1 MNFMNIAQQLK
12 SWGTKTLTLGI
23 ATGLLT
29 ISHANATEEF
39 YSLND
44 YLSVNKVDAHVHANS
59 TNSAFIE
66 LAIKNNFKLL
76 SINVDYPDFP
86 AIEKQLDITT
96 KFKAEHPDVLAFAST
111 FSMKEWSNSQW
122 SSEVIS
128 SLEDSFEKGAVA
140 VKIWKNIGMDFRNK
154 NDELI
159 QLNNAKFIPIFNFLS
174 DQGVPLIGHQA
185 EPKNCWLP
193 VSEMTVTNDQQYFTN
208 HPQYHMYLHPKLP
221 SYEDHM
227 QIRNEVLSN
236 YPKLNFVG
244 AHLASIE
251 WSVDELAKFLD
262 SFPLATVDM
271 AARMGQ
277 IQYQSKRDYNKV
289 RNFFIK
295 YQDRLL
301 YATDLTHQPQEP
313 IDESSNKVFAN
324 DVENRWRS
332 DWQYLTSM
340 DEMTTIE
347 VEGYFQGLH
356 LPKKII
362 NKIYETNALKTYKN
376 AFKE

>member
-1 MNFMNIAQQLK
+1 MKIAQRLK
-12 SWGTKTLTLGI
+12 SWGIKTLALST
-23 ATGLLT
+23 ATGLMA
-29 ISHANATEEF
+29 INPAYAAEEF

-44 YLSVNKVDAHVHANS
+44 FLAVNKIDAHVHTNS
-59 TNSAFIE
+59 SNSAFIE

-86 AIEKQLDITT
+86 GIDKQLAITT
-96 KFKAEHPDVLAFAST
+96 EFKAQHPNVLAFAST
-111 FSMKEWSNSQW
+111 FSMRDWNDEQWGSNVITSLK
-122 SSEVIS
+122 SSF
-128 SLEDSFEKGAVA
+128 DKGAVA
-140 VKIWKNIGMDFRNK
+140 VKVWKNIGMDFRDK
-154 NDELI
+154 NNALI
-159 QLNNAKFIPIFNFLS
+159 QLNNSKLTPIFNFLS

-208 HPQYHMYLHPKLP
+208 HPQYHMYLHPELP

-227 QIRNEVLSN
+227 HIRNEVLSN

-262 SFPLATVDM
+262 RFPLATVDM

-277 IQYQSKRDYNKV
+277 IQYQSKRGYNKV

-313 IDESSNKVFAN
+313 ISESSAKSFAS
-324 DVENRWRS
+324 DVEKRWRS
-332 DWQYLTSM
+332 DWEYLTSAN
-340 DEMTTIE
+340 EMTTIE
-347 VEGYFQGLH
+347 VEGNFKGLH